1 VINRE
6 DLEERTAIM
15 LDGNP
20 GMSEAEATR
29 LATLD
34 TAKQPALNQMRA
46 ASRWTLAPPSNFTAR
61 AQAQQI
67 KPVHTGSE
75 RRIVGAYYGR

>member
-1 VINRE
+1 
-6 DLEERTAIM
+6 
-15 LDGNP
+15 
-20 GMSEAEATR
+20 MSEAEATR

-34 TAKQPALNQMRA
+34 TAKQPALNTIRA
-46 ASRWTLAPPSNFTAR
+46 ASWWTLAPPEQFTET
-61 AQAQQI
+61 AQARNI